1 MAEHIGDAH
10 PMIIAPVTTE
20 GIQAGDVVALRTGG
34 PTMVVKA
41 RSQNLAY
48 CAWTTD
54 GRLHSGTFE
63 VASLRFVTDTGQ
75 PGACGHEEP
84 HLPCP

>member
-1 MAEHIGDAH
+1 
-10 PMIIAPVTTE
+10 MIIAAVTTE

-34 PTMVVKA
+34 PAMVVKA

-48 CAWTTD
+48 CAWTAD

-63 VASLRFVTDTGQ
+63 VASLRFVVDAGQ
-75 PGACGHEEP
+75 PAACESEEP
-84 HLPCP
+84 GAPCP